1 MDFNQ
6 MLQDFVNKDH
16 AELVFFAKRA
26 MGELL
31 PYCKQVDPDNE
42 GYFMLTSII
51 LTAIGADGTLT
62 QKEREFLREVLEQD
76 DETIS
81 RFIKIYNK
89 DMFELVDKFADN
101 LGSDV
106 KSHVLMLVL
115 SVVSSDE
122 KICSEETAFVKKLL
136 A

>member
-1 MDFNQ
+1 MEFNELMQ
-6 MLQDFVNKDH
+6 TFVNKERD
-16 AELVFFAKRA
+16 ELVYIAKRA

-31 PYCKQVDPDNE
+31 PTCKKVDPDHE
-42 GYFMLTSII
+42 GFYMMTALV

-81 RFIKIYNK
+81 KFIEIYNK
-89 DMFELVDKFADN
+89 GMYELVDAFADK
-101 LGSDV
+101 LGTEV

-122 KICSEETAFVKKLL
+122 KISPEETAFIKKLL

>member
-6 MLQDFVNKDH
+6 MLQDFVNKERD
-16 AELVFFAKRA
+16 ELVYIAKRA

-31 PYCKQVDPDNE
+31 PHCKKVDPDND
-42 GYFMLTSII
+42 GFFMLTAII

-62 QKEREFLREVLEQD
+62 VKEREFLREVLEQD

-81 RFIKIYNK
+81 RFIKIYDK
-89 DMFELVDKFADN
+89 AMFETVDKFADA

-106 KSHVLMLVL
+106 KAHVLMLVM
-115 SVVSSDE
+115 SVASSDE
-122 KICSEETAFVKKLL
+122 TICKEETAFIKRIL